1 MSHNIL
7 FYSLD
12 CKHSKLLLQK
22 LQDENMINEF
32 KLIDIKKIKVL
43 PKIIT
48 SVPTIIV
55 KDINRPL
62 VGIHAFNWI
71 ENTKYFY
78 QKTNN
83 IKNVVRFP
91 PTNNKSFGNKGYN
104 KGDKMF
110 DDYASLNDSDDEK
123 ITKEKFITSKSNNY
137 KIMEKQEI
145 IKDVKVNQDIQQ
157 RKLNELM
164 LLRNKQLE
172 AIISNEK

>member
-1 MSHNIL
+1 MANNLL

-12 CKHSKLLLQK
+12 CKHSKLILQK
-22 LQDENMINEF
+22 LQDENMINDF

-62 VGIHAFNWI
+62 VGMHAFNWI

-91 PTNNKSFGNKGYN
+91 PKNKNSDSKGFNKA
-104 KGDKMF
+104 DKMF

-123 ITKEKFITSKSNNY
+123 ITKEKFITSKSNDY
-137 KIMEKQEI
+137 KIMDKQEI
-145 IKDVKVNQDIQQ
+145 IKDVKVNQTVQQ
-157 RKLNELM
+157 KKLNELM

-172 AIISNEK
+172 AIISNER

>member
-1 MSHNIL
+1 MSNNIL
-7 FYSLD
+7 FYSLE
-12 CKHSKLLLQK
+12 CKHSKLILQK
-22 LQDENMINEF
+22 LQDENMINDF

-48 SVPTIIV
+48 SVPTIIA

-83 IKNVVRFP
+83 IKNVVKFP
-91 PTNNKSFGNKGYN
+91 PKSKSSDKGYN
-104 KGDKMF
+104 KADKMF

-123 ITKEKFITSKSNNY
+123 ITKEKFITSKNNNF
-137 KIMEKQEI
+137 KIMDKQEVI
-145 IKDVKVNQDIQQ
+145 TDVKVNQDVQQ

>member
-1 MSHNIL
+1 MANNLL

-12 CKHSKLLLQK
+12 CKHSKLMLQK
-22 LQDENMINEF
+22 LQDENMINDF

-62 VGIHAFNWI
+62 VGLHAFNWI

-83 IKNVVRFP
+83 IKNVVKFP
-91 PTNNKSFGNKGYN
+91 PKNKNADSKGFS
-104 KGDKMF
+104 KSDKMF

-137 KIMEKQEI
+137 KIMEKQEV
-145 IKDVKVNQDIQQ
+145 IKDVKLNQTIQQ
-157 RKLNELM
+157 KKLNELL
-164 LLRNKQLE
+164 LLRNQQLE
-172 AIISNEK
+172 AIISNGK